1 MIGFLVPL
9 VFPWLLAGNETA
21 PGAPVDFNREIRPL
35 LVEHCLACHGP
46 DEKSRK
52 ADLRLDGLNL
62 SALQTDSG
70 RLIVPGKP
78 DESELVLRLTHA
90 DPAKLMPPP
99 KFAKPLNPKQ
109 INLLRAWIVQG
120 AKTSAHW
127 AFVPPVRPRIP
138 PVNNQA
144 WVRNPIDAFIGNGG
158 F

>member
-70 RLIVPGKP
+70 RVIVPGKHIGP
-78 DESELVLRLTHA
+78 CIDQKLHQYDIALRRSYKKSCSACKIL
-90 DPAKLMPPP
+90 DL
-99 KFAKPLNPKQ
+99 Q
-109 INLLRAWIVQG
+109 NLLELSDKQLRTINSG
-120 AKTSAHW
+120 AFSS
-127 AFVPPVRPRIP
+127 FMQRSL
-138 PVNNQA
+138 
-144 WVRNPIDAFIGNGG
+144 PIGIA
-158 F
+158 